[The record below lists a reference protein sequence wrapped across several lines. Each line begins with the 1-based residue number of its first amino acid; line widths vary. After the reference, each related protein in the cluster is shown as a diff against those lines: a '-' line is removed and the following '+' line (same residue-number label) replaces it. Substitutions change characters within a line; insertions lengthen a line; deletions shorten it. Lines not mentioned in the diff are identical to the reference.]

1 MPMFFNKP
9 VTCFIIGD
17 SVLEEEQDEI
27 MDGVDLCEALMGL
40 EDEGQ

>member
-1 MPMFFNKP
+1 MPMFFNKT

-17 SVLEEEQDEI
+17 EEEQDEI

-40 EDEGQ
+40 DEGQ